1 MLGLRPQNLGAQ
13 TSRGKQGKIAVRPR
27 MVGYFKLRLGHDL
40 QHPAGMGAHPLAAHK
55 ERGRD
60 MLGPQ
65 KTENIHI
72 AAGSNGIQLAKIKGK
87 SNHLGP
93 IGQRNPPD
101 GAHRVRSERWKHH

>member
-1 MLGLRPQNLGAQ
+1 
-13 TSRGKQGKIAVRPR
+13 

-72 AAGSNGIQLAKIKGK
+72 AAGGDCIQLAKIKGK

-93 IGQRNPPD
+93 ICQRYPPD
-101 GAHRVRSERWKHH
+101 GTHRVRPERRKHH